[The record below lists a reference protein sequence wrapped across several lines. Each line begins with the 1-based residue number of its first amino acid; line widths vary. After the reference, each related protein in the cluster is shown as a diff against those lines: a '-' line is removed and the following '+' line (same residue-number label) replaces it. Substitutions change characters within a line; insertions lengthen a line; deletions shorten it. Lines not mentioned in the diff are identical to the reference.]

1 MSLILPRARDR
12 PHFYKIATAHLYLLI
27 LGYSHF
33 HELSRLVKSLSEY
46 YNLVIVSINE
56 LIFFVVCSQD
66 QYWCLLLFHTD
77 ADGFGAA
84 SYLKI

>member
-1 MSLILPRARDR
+1 MLLPWARDR
-12 PHFYKIATAHLYLLI
+12 PHVYIIVTAHLYLLI

-33 HELSRLVKSLSEY
+33 HELSRLVQSLSED

>member
-1 MSLILPRARDR
+1 MLLPWARDR

-27 LGYSHF
+27 LGYSYF
-33 HELSRLVKSLSEY
+33 HQLSRLVEVPSED